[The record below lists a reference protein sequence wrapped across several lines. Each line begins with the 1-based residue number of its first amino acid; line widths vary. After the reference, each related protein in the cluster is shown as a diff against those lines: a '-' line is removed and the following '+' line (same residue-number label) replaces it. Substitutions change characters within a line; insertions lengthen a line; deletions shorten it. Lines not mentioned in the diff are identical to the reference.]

1 MQKVLSGH
9 LLISTGKIT
18 HGSNSMSQACKVGSK
33 QVCMKEVS
41 LLCNGAESLELLS
54 DVVVQ
59 VRTYHRDSG
68 SWSP

>member
-1 MQKVLSGH
+1 
-9 LLISTGKIT
+9 
-18 HGSNSMSQACKVGSK
+18 MSQACKVGSK

-41 LLCNGAESLELLS
+41 LLCNGAESLERLS
-54 DVVVQ
+54 DVLVQ